1 LSSIPRKE
9 PIVDDL
15 ARVRAF
21 NERVAYIAD
30 LTQTNFPQVEAA
42 LLQTDDDLR
51 RGELSQANLGQVIT
65 AMNQRARQRLGS
77 GYATYVR
84 LKLQG
89 IADNIADIVAK
100 AYAYPPA
107 SGQASFVRMVM
118 LAAVADRVAPER
130 AEASEALIGF
140 LRTFDLAFTD
150 RRLRFVIQGV
160 NDAYRTD
167 DPRLEPLDADRRERL
182 DTVKAELYVKLEELW
197 DVVSPDAVKAGVG
210 REPFGLFDEEQL
222 AEPVRREVSP
232 QQFAYEHRDQLNALL
247 DRLGAYLDGALK
259 PFPGRLWERFVA
271 VTSGWPEL
279 QQLLLVRFLGF
290 PVWDTLILPIVELSE
305 IRQLRPIDVVRI
317 SPRDGRPG
325 RLPPKELKGAA
336 VHHFGAFFDRT
347 AREHDFLWGRLDG
360 AEQLLNLV
368 APDLDERWYQRAFQA
383 VLKEEG
389 PQLPAIGSVIEQI
402 GAQLSS
408 QEPQTSGA

>member
-1 LSSIPRKE
+1 
-9 PIVDDL
+9 
-15 ARVRAF
+15 
-21 NERVAYIAD
+21 
-30 LTQTNFPQVEAA
+30 
-42 LLQTDDDLR
+42 
-51 RGELSQANLGQVIT
+51 
-65 AMNQRARQRLGS
+65 
-77 GYATYVR
+77 
-84 LKLQG
+84 
-89 IADNIADIVAK
+89 
-100 AYAYPPA
+100 
-107 SGQASFVRMVM
+107 MVM

-130 AEASEALIGF
+130 AEASEVLIGF
-140 LRTFDLAFTD
+140 LRTFDLGFTD

-160 NDAYRTD
+160 NDAYRKD
-167 DPRLEPLDADRRERL
+167 DPRLGPLDAGGREQL
-182 DTVKAELYVKLEELW
+182 DTVKSELYAKLEELW

-210 REPFGLFDEEQL
+210 QEPFGLFDEDQL

-232 QQFAYEHRDQLNALL
+232 QQFAHDHRDQLNALL
-247 DRLGAYLDGALK
+247 DRLGAYLDRALE

-305 IRQLRPIDVVRI
+305 IRQLRPIDIVRI
-317 SPRDGRPG
+317 SPRDGQPG

-368 APDLDERWYQRAFQA
+368 ASDLDERWYQRAFQA

-408 QEPQTSGA
+408 QEPQSSGA